1 MHPGLTNRAGGFV
14 SQNHLDAMQSQGM
27 AILDAGASRSVIGQD
42 HVPAMLQKLPASVHD
57 QVVEKPSR
65 VGFGFGNNQVAYSF
79 KQLRIPLV
87 HNRIRIWLLIE
98 AAPKA
103 TPLLSIKT
111 MKSLGAMIDL

>member
-42 HVPAMLQKLPASVHD
+42 HVPAMLQKLPASVRD

-65 VGFGFGNNQVAYSF
+65 VGFWF
-79 KQLRIPLV
+79 
-87 HNRIRIWLLIE
+87 WE
-98 AAPKA
+98 
-103 TPLLSIKT
+103 
-111 MKSLGAMIDL
+111 